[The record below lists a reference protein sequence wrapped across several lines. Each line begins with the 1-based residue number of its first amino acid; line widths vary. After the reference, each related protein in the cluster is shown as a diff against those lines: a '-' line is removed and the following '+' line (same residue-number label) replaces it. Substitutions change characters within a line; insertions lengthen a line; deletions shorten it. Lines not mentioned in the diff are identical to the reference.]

1 VLAVVPPAYT
11 DPVAAHVSTASGQ
24 VIRLIEGSHLVFGR
38 GPEVDL
44 AITAGRG
51 LSRRAGVIRTT
62 PEGAW
67 IANISRTHA
76 LYVAGDGYRIRL
88 PRMEADGDPAG
99 GWLIHEGT
107 AMVGSRTM
115 MDDGLQL
122 AITVPGRHRR
132 PAAAMGVAG
141 PEPTDGDSTLL
152 PFYLDPMTKLFLVAL
167 MWCRPWLLDPS
178 AASPLPRT
186 PEIARAALEVT
197 GAHHE
202 LERFDNDSEFRDRL
216 SARVAEH
223 IKVLRRKIT
232 ERGLAGADV
241 RLSDEVAVRVLI
253 EHGVVAPGDLRL
265 LADPSWCSRQED
277 LWWTR
282 ELRQAGGRRRPG
294 WRPVGR
300 LRLDRRLGAD
310 RVDDERGAHPA
321 SLGSGDHHGV
331 RPRRDLAG
339 EEDVPLIDGV
349 EERSLPVGGRPV
361 RRDARDVRADE
372 FDRDRHEG
380 DVADTVDH
388 VHGVTV
394 TVGLGEAKLLPVAER
409 RGRAGRCQPGGD
421 PGGVHRGAR
430 ARAGGTRCG
439 RPGGRRVQQ
448 EPGADSP
455 GH

>member
-1 VLAVVPPAYT
+1 M
-11 DPVAAHVSTASGQ
+11 AAHVSTASGQ
-24 VIRLIEGSHLVFGR
+24 VIRLTEGSHLVFGR

-88 PRMEADGDPAG
+88 PRAEGDGDPAG

-107 AMVGSRTM
+107 AMVGSRAM

-132 PAAAMGVAG
+132 PSGPMAAVTSAIS
-141 PEPTDGDSTLL
+141 PEPADADSTLL
-152 PFYLDPMTKLFLVAL
+152 PLYLDPMTKLFLVAL

-186 PEIARAALEVT
+186 PEIARSALEVT

-202 LERFDNDSEFRDRL
+202 LERFDANPEFRDRL

-223 IKVLRRKIT
+223 LKVLRRKIAD
-232 ERGLAGADV
+232 RGLAGADV

-253 EHGVVAPGDLRL
+253 EHGVVSARDLRL
-265 LADPSWCSRQED
+265 LADPAWCSRQED

-282 ELRQAGGRRRPG
+282 ELRWAGA
-294 WRPVGR
+294 
-300 LRLDRRLGAD
+300 GA
-310 RVDDERGAHPA
+310 P
-321 SLGSGDHHGV
+321 
-331 RPRRDLAG
+331 P
-339 EEDVPLIDGV
+339 
-349 EERSLPVGGRPV
+349 
-361 RRDARDVRADE
+361 
-372 FDRDRHEG
+372 
-380 DVADTVDH
+380 
-388 VHGVTV
+388 
-394 TVGLGEAKLLPVAER
+394 
-409 RGRAGRCQPGGD
+409 PGGWVG
-421 PGGVHRGAR
+421 PAPEGGGGAGTSCS
-430 ARAGGTRCG
+430 GGS
-439 RPGGRRVQQ
+439 VL
-448 EPGADSP
+448 
-455 GH
+455 